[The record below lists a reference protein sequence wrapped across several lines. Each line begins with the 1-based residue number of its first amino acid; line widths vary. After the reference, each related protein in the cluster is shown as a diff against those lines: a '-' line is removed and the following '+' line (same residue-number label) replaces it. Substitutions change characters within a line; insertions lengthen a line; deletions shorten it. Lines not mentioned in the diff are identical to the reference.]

1 MEKNLAFALFGCILL
16 LAVSCSSDAN
26 TECEFIRHSGIS
38 SLNDVFVASS
48 RVTFDEYNRYCSF
61 GCRYVGSE
69 NRKHNDKAV
78 SYISWYDAIIYCNL
92 RSLSEGFKPVY
103 YINVEYNPRKWTGVN
118 VINGKLCGP
127 NYKNALWDSV
137 QMDLSSDG
145 YRLPT
150 REELDVAGS
159 GGVFFFN
166 IENMPKN
173 YRECYSNF
181 IKSNPG
187 KSVHYRTNSESL
199 VLCRT
204 AF

>member
-1 MEKNLAFALFGCILL
+1 M
-16 LAVSCSSDAN
+16 V
-26 TECEFIRHSGIS
+26 
-38 SLNDVFVASS
+38 
-48 RVTFDEYNRYCSF
+48 
-61 GCRYVGSE
+61 
-69 NRKHNDKAV
+69 
-78 SYISWYDAIIYCNL
+78 
-92 RSLSEGFKPVY
+92 EGLKPVY
-103 YINVEYNPRKWTGVN
+103 YINAENNPRKWSGVN

-159 GGVFFFN
+159 DDVFFFN
-166 IENMPKN
+166 IENMPVN
-173 YRECYSNF
+173 YRECYSDF